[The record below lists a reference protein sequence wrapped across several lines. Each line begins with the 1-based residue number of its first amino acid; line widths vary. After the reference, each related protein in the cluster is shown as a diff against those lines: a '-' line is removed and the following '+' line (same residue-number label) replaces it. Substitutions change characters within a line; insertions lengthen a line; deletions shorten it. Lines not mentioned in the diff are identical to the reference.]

1 MPEEDFRPLR
11 KKGIAF
17 PFFHYIY
24 PLQAQHTPLHGM
36 PGSKAL
42 CPLLHWLKQSYAEGL
57 ASNRIHILDK
67 QNVPFYKNRTAGLP
81 QQIMLSSEHHR
92 LQ

>member
-11 KKGIAF
+11 KKGITF

-57 ASNRIHILDK
+57 ASNRIHIWTNKMFLFIK
-67 QNVPFYKNRTAGLP
+67 IEQPGCRNK
-81 QQIMLSSEHHR
+81 
-92 LQ
+92 